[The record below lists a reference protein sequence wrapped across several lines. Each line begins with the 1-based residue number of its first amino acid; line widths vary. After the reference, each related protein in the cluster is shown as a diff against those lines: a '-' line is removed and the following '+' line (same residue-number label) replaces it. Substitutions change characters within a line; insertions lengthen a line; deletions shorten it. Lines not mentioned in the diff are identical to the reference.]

1 MCCKIS
7 TLPKNLNLSY
17 FQQLKETYGD
27 KILGFSTHEDP
38 NELISVSMAFAMG
51 ARIFEKHIAVET
63 KYYKKNDYSV
73 NISQFTKWVENLNSA
88 ITGYGSVKNRNHYLK
103 EEKKTICI

>member
-1 MCCKIS
+1 
-7 TLPKNLNLSY
+7 
-17 FQQLKETYGD
+17 
-27 KILGFSTHEDP
+27 
-38 NELISVSMAFAMG
+38 MG

-88 ITGYGSVKNRNHYLK
+88 IIRYGSVKNRNHYLK
-103 EEKKTICI
+103 EEKKNLSVFKRGVYLKEGIVKEKGEELKKSDYFLAFPAVKGQLCNDISKFKNSF